1 MRPVRLVAAALAV
14 LTAAGAC
21 GGGPAEGP
29 SPGAAAP
36 AATPAPLRLPLHVA
50 RVRGTDLYYVEHGS
64 GIPVVLVHGSV
75 GTLDSWRAQVA
86 AFASRFRV
94 IAYSRRFHPPNAARR
109 DEQPYSVSLHADDL
123 IGLIEALGLERVHL
137 VGSSYGAYVAL
148 LVTLRRPELVRSLV
162 LAEPPMLPWIART
175 PWGDSLR
182 QVFEATVLDA
192 TQRAFQR
199 GDSLDALRRF
209 VDGMSGRAGRFDG
222 LPEADRA
229 ALLRTAFEL
238 RLELAADPAVYTPA
252 LSCAEVG
259 GIRHSVLLVTGE
271 RSPRVFHVITEE
283 LARCLAAEAL
293 VTVPGAGHDMHADNP
308 AFYNA
313 AVLQFLLRN

>member
-1 MRPVRLVAAALAV
+1 
-14 LTAAGAC
+14 
-21 GGGPAEGP
+21 
-29 SPGAAAP
+29 
-36 AATPAPLRLPLHVA
+36 VA

>member
-1 MRPVRLVAAALAV
+1 MRLVAAALAV

-21 GGGPAEGP
+21 GGGPAGGP
-29 SPGAAAP
+29 NPGAAAP

-50 RVRGTDLYYVEHGS
+50 RVRGTDLYFVEHGS

-86 AFASRFRV
+86 AFAGRFRV

-109 DEQPYSVSLHADDL
+109 DGQPYSLSLHADDL
-123 IGLIEALGLERVHL
+123 IGLIETLGLERVHL

-148 LVTLRRPELVRSLV
+148 LATLRRPELVRSLV
-162 LAEPPMLPWIART
+162 LAEPPILPWIART

-192 TQRAFQR
+192 TQRAFER

-209 VDGMSGRAGRFDG
+209 VDGMNGRAGRFDG
-222 LPEADRA
+222 LPEADRG
-229 ALLRTAFEL
+229 ALLGTAFEL
-238 RLELAADPAVYTPA
+238 RLELAADPAVYTPP
-252 LSCAEVG
+252 LSCEDVG
-259 GIRHSVLLVTGE
+259 RIRHSVLLLSGE

-283 LARCLAAEAL
+283 LARCLGAEVV
-293 VTVPGAGHDMHADNP
+293 VTVPGAGHDMHTDNP
-308 AFYNA
+308 GYYNA
-313 AVLQFLLRN
+313 AVLQFLMKN